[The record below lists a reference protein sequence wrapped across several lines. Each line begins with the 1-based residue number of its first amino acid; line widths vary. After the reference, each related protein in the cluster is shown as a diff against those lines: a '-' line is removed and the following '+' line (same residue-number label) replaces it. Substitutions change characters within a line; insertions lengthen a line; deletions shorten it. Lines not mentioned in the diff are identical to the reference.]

1 MGFNRKGVS
10 SVFEPSPQTYSN
22 FIIFFNVL
30 KDMFFLPAFNKLEAE
45 LADEYALLCHQFLRV
60 W

>member
-1 MGFNRKGVS
+1 MV
-10 SVFEPSPQTYSN
+10 
-22 FIIFFNVL
+22 
-30 KDMFFLPAFNKLEAE
+30 FLPAFNKLEAE